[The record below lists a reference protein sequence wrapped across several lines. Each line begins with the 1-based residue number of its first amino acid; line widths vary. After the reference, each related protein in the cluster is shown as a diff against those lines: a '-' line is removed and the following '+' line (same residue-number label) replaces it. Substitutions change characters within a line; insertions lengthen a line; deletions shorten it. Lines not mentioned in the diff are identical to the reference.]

1 MKHLSILLSVMLF
14 AAWQQP
20 MDTTWQTKIDAS
32 LITKLQTDRSV
43 EFIVLMKEQADMA
56 GARLLR
62 TKAAKGALVYRVLQ
76 AQAQQSQKRAIGML
90 DRSGAAYRSYFVVNA
105 IYAKGNLALIEE
117 LAKLPEV
124 AQIQPNP
131 WVKLDEPEYRGNHQ
145 GNARSLT
152 WGLSKTGADEVWDLG
167 YRGQGVV
174 VAGQDTGTEWEHPS
188 IKDKYRGWDGQQ
200 ANHNYN
206 WHDAIREIN
215 TLHNDDTILASN
227 NPCGLNSIVPCDDH
241 SHGTHITGT
250 MVGDDG
256 QGNQIG
262 LAPESKW
269 IACRNMERGWGS
281 PASYIECFEFFL
293 APTNLDGNNPDPSR
307 APHVINN
314 SWGCPPVEG
323 CNEGNFAT
331 MEMVINNLKAA
342 GIVVVVS
349 AGNSGSSGCGS
360 VDSPAAIFENSFVV
374 GAVRSNDTIAN
385 FSSRGLVTVDGSLR
399 IKPDISAPGV
409 GIRSAVRGGG
419 YATWNGTSMAGPH
432 VAGLVALIIS
442 ANPNLA
448 GQVEMI
454 EQIIEETA
462 IPAYSRHTCGD
473 IGPEEFPNAITGHG
487 QINAYAAVQK
497 ALTLSSN
504 AEPLAEKQL
513 HIFPNPTKDKLTFDL
528 DTLQGPVQL
537 QWYNGAGQY
546 VGSQNWESNAGALKT
561 IDISPFPN
569 GIYWYRLTA
578 EGKIFSGKVIKD

>member
-1 MKHLSILLSVMLF
+1 MKHLSFLFSILLF
-14 AAWQQP
+14 AAWQKP
-20 MDTTWQTKIDAS
+20 VDTSWQSKIDPS
-32 LITKLQTDRSV
+32 IVSRLQSENSV
-43 EFIVLMKEQADMA
+43 EFLVLMKEQADLT
-56 GARLLR
+56 GARFLR
-62 TKAAKGALVYRVLQ
+62 TKAAKGSLVFNAL
-76 AQAQQSQKRAIGML
+76 QQKSKESQKRAMGIL
-90 DRSGAAYRSYFVVNA
+90 DRSGVSFRSYFVVNA
-105 IYAKGNLALIEE
+105 IYAKGGSALIDE
-117 LAKLPEV
+117 LAQLPEV

-152 WGLSKTGADEVWDLG
+152 WGLSKTGADQVWDLG

-188 IKDKYRGWDGQQ
+188 IKDKYRGWDGTA

-293 APTNLDGNNPDPSR
+293 APTNLEGNSPDPGR

-331 MEMVINNLKAA
+331 METVVNNLKAA

-349 AGNSGSSGCGS
+349 AGNSGNGGCGS

-385 FSSRGLVTVDGSLR
+385 FSSRGVVTVDGSLR
-399 IKPDISAPGV
+399 IKPDVSAPGV
-409 GIRSAVRGGG
+409 GVRSAVRGGG

-432 VAGLVALIIS
+432 VAGLVALMIS
-442 ANPNLA
+442 ANPALA
-448 GQVEMI
+448 GQVETI

-462 IPAYSRHTCGD
+462 EPAYSRHTCGD
-473 IGPEEFPNAITGHG
+473 IPPDQFPNPITGYG
-487 QINAYAAVQK
+487 QISALAAVQK
-497 ALTLSSN
+497 ALTISSN
-504 AEPLAEKQL
+504 EEPVAGQQL
-513 HIFPNPTKDKLTFDL
+513 HVFPNPTADKLTFDM
-528 DTLQGPVQL
+528 DTLQGAVQL
-537 QWYNGAGQY
+537 QWFNGAGQ
-546 VGSQNWESNAGALKT
+546 QLRNENWESTPGSFKT
-561 IDISPFPN
+561 VDISVFAK
-569 GIYWYRLTA
+569 GIYWYRIA
-578 EGKIFSGKVIKD
+578 VAGQVFSGKVVKD

>member
-1 MKHLSILLSVMLF
+1 MRHFSLFLLVLLL
-14 AAWQQP
+14 AAWQKP
-20 MDTTWQTKIDAS
+20 VNTAWQNKIDPS
-32 LITKLQTDRSV
+32 LLPALQAGESV
-43 EFIVLMKEQADMA
+43 EFIVLMKEQADVSS
-56 GARLLR
+56 ARFLR
-62 TKAAKGALVYRVLQ
+62 HKTAKGSMVFRILQQQAL
-76 AQAQQSQKRAIGML
+76 ASQKRAKSVL
-90 DRSGAAYRSYFVVNA
+90 DRSGASYRSYFVVNA
-105 IYAKGNLALIEE
+105 LYAKGKLPLIEQ
-117 LAKLPEV
+117 LAQLEEV

-131 WVKLDEPEYRGNHQ
+131 WVKLDEPDYRGGHA

-152 WGLSKTGADEVWDLG
+152 WGLSKTGADQVWDLG

-174 VAGQDTGTEWEHPS
+174 VAGQDTGTEWEHPA

-215 TLHNDDTILASN
+215 PLHNDDTLLASN
-227 NPCGLNSIVPCDDH
+227 NPCGLNIVVPCDDH

-250 MVGDDG
+250 MVGDDE

-262 LAPESKW
+262 LAPEAKW

-293 APTNLDGNNPDPSR
+293 APTNLEGKNPDPSR

-323 CNEGNFAT
+323 CNTGNFAT
-331 MEMVINNLKAA
+331 MAAVVNNLKAA

-399 IKPDISAPGV
+399 VKPDVSAPGV
-409 GIRSAVRGGG
+409 GIRSSVRGAG

-432 VAGLVALIIS
+432 VAGLVALMIS
-442 ANPNLA
+442 ANPALA
-448 GQVEMI
+448 GQVETI

-462 IPAYSRHTCGD
+462 VPAYSVHTCGGMPPD
-473 IGPEEFPNAITGHG
+473 EFPNAITGHG
-487 QINAYAAVQK
+487 QISALAAVQK
-497 ALTLSSN
+497 ALTISTN
-504 AEPLAEKQL
+504 EEPLPGQQL
-513 HIFPNPTKDKLTFDL
+513 RVFPNPTQNQLTFDM
-528 DTLQGPVQL
+528 DTLQGPVHL
-537 QWYNGAGQY
+537 EWYNGAGQWIRNE
-546 VGSQNWESNAGALKT
+546 NWESTSGSFKT
-561 IDISPFPN
+561 LDISPFAK
-569 GIYWYRLTA
+569 GIYWYRVRVA
-578 EGKIFSGKVIKD
+578 GQVFSGKVVKD